1 MEEKLKDQ
9 NNLIKS
15 IVVILVMA
23 VLIILGAREF
33 AEMHEVDPV
42 VKGPGVTDMGRLSD
56 YLDELEG
63 SPGDTDLY
71 YMDSGEPG
79 GTVLIIGGLHPN
91 EPAGL
96 LAAVL
101 WIENVVMESGRAI
114 VAPHANASG
123 YTATE
128 PLQGSPQTFGIET
141 DWGERRFRYGSRF
154 TNPLHQYPDPEVFVH
169 PTGQLLSGMEV
180 RNLNRTFPGRP
191 DGLLTEQLAYA
202 FMEIIWEED
211 VDVVI
216 DIHEARPIN
225 PIVNCILAHPNAM
238 EVASMAVM
246 ELGAIDVPIRLEPSP
261 ERLRGITHREI
272 GDHSDAQPFILEAPN
287 PAMDALRGP
296 TDEELVVRGKDDF
309 FRRAYEHGL
318 TRARYEECFG
328 YPIHWRTGRHT
339 TTCQVILDTFSE
351 FNPDRP
357 IEFSNIPLLDEIKE
371 KGLGHFMLNP
381 DED

>member
-15 IVVILVMA
+15 IVVIVAMA
-23 VLIILGAREF
+23 VLIILGGREF
-33 AEMHEVDPV
+33 AEMHEVEPIV
-42 VKGPGVTDMGRLSD
+42 EGPGVTDMGRLSD
-56 YLDELEG
+56 YLDKLEG
-63 SPGDTDLY
+63 SPGDTDVY

-96 LAAVL
+96 LAAVV

-114 VAPHANASG
+114 VVPHANASG
-123 YTATE
+123 YTNTE
-128 PLQGSPQTFGIET
+128 PLQGSPQTIGIET
-141 DWGERRFRYGSRF
+141 DWGERRFRYGSRL
-154 TNPLHQYPDPEVFVH
+154 TNPLHQYPDPEVYVH

-180 RNLNRTFPGRP
+180 RNLNRTFPGRE
-191 DGLLTEQLAYA
+191 DALLTEQVANA
-202 FMEIIWEED
+202 FMEIIWQED
-211 VDVVI
+211 VDAVI

-246 ELGAIDVPIRLEPSP
+246 ELGAIGVPIRLEPSP
-261 ERLRGITHREI
+261 AGLRGITHREI
-272 GDHSDAQPFILEAPN
+272 GDHSDAQPFILESPN

-296 TDEELVVRGKDDF
+296 TDEDLVVTGKDDF
-309 FRRAYEHGL
+309 FKRAYEHGL
-318 TRARYEECFG
+318 IRVRYPEGVGF
-328 YPIHWRTGRHT
+328 PIDRRVGRHT
-339 TTCQVILDTFSE
+339 TTCQVILNVFSE
-351 FNPDRP
+351 YNPDRP
-357 IEFSNIPLLDEIKE
+357 IEFSNVPLKDEIIE
-371 KGLGHFMLNP
+371 KGLGHFLLNP